1 MLSCFARFGLD
12 FAVGSPSP
20 AAWCSF
26 GGSSEHAGT
35 HSAIPSCTADLLWPL
50 RDQVNGKN
58 PFCLAWPVF
67 PWLSRK
73 QEKIFIFLSPHTT
86 SALAILSVRGAMEM
100 VTPSPSLARSL
111 SPLFPQT
118 RGILTVREIRVLSF
132 LFNRTLW
139 CYSKAH
145 HRMSVWI
152 SLWSRLV

>member
-1 MLSCFARFGLD
+1 MLSCFAHFGLD

-50 RDQVNGKN
+50 RGKVNGEN
-58 PFCLAWPVF
+58 PFCLAWPAF
-67 PWLSRK
+67 PCLSRK
-73 QEKIFIFLSPHTT
+73 QEKMFIFLSPHTT
-86 SALAILSVRGAMEM
+86 SAFAILSAWGGHGDGYPQ
-100 VTPSPSLARSL
+100 PSPGRN
-111 SPLFPQT
+111 PLPLLPQT

-152 SLWSRLV
+152 SLWS